1 MFGVIDIGSN
11 TIRLSL
17 YKIFDKVVEPMM
29 NKKRVVGLASYV
41 DDNNNMTLKGIEKA
55 ISVLNEYNKIIQAI
69 EAKKIFVFATASLRN
84 IDNTDEVLKII
95 EEQTGMRVNVLS
107 GKEEGYYD
115 FVGATQ
121 KTDISEGIILDI
133 GGGSTELTFVKD
145 KEIAQVVS
153 IPIGS
158 LNTYRKYVKSLI
170 PTKNEEKKIKQCIV
184 AELEKVNVP
193 KEDYKGVSVYG
204 IGGSIR
210 GAVKLNKDFFEMDD
224 NNEKLERKNI
234 KKMIDIFEEKP
245 KIAVSEI
252 LEVVPDRIHTL
263 STGMIILKTIMK
275 FYECKT
281 VELCK
286 WGIREGYLV
295 VNINKDK
302 EECSKAEN
310 GQLINDEEKIEQQ
323 KNEVKSEDAIE
334 GKQYI

>member
-17 YKIFDKVVEPMM
+17 YKVLDKVVEPMM
-29 NKKRVVGLASYV
+29 NKKRVVGLASYI
-41 DDNNNMTLKGIEKA
+41 DDNNNMTQKGIEKA
-55 ISVLNEYNKIIQAI
+55 VSVLNEYNKIIQAI

-95 EEQTGMRVNVLS
+95 EEQTGMSVNVLS

-121 KTDISEGIILDI
+121 KTDITEGIILDI
-133 GGGSTELTFVKD
+133 GGGSTELTFVKN
-145 KEIAQVVS
+145 KEIGQVVS

-158 LNTYRKYVKSLI
+158 LNTYRKYVKNLI

-184 AELEKVNVP
+184 AELEKINVS
-193 KEDYKGVSVYG
+193 KEDFKDVSVYG

-224 NNEKLERKNI
+224 NNQKLERKNI

-275 FYECKT
+275 FYGCKT

-295 VNINKDK
+295 ANLKK
-302 EECSKAEN
+302 ESSKECSRENN
-310 GQLINDEEKIEQQ
+310 GQVINDKEKIEQQ
-323 KNEVKSEDAIE
+323 ETELKSEDAIV
-334 GKQYI
+334 KK